1 LLVEAGPVAGQAE
14 ELLLL
19 EQVVWVEHP
28 AEPAEPAEEPVVER
42 SVMVKPGQ
50 WQVRK
55 ASVLQVFG
63 PVLSGL
69 LMKEMT
75 V

>member
-1 LLVEAGPVAGQAE
+1 VVVPAAGQAE
-14 ELLLL
+14 ELLLR
-19 EQVVWVEHP
+19 EQVVWVEY
-28 AEPAEPAEEPVVER
+28 PAEEPVVER
-42 SVMVKPGQ
+42 SVVVQPGQ

-55 ASVLQVFG
+55 ASVLLVFG